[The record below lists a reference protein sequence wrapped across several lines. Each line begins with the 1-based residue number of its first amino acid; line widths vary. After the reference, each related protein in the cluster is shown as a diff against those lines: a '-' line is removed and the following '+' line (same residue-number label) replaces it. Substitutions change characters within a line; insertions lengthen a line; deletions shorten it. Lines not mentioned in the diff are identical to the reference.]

1 MTQTNKKYELLDSD
15 TVTTPSGRVLK
26 RIRALV
32 AIGTVVAS
40 GELGGYIETEQNLD
54 VNGDAWVSGDARVYG
69 DALVSG
75 NARVSGDAWVD
86 KRRDIFWL
94 SIIGSEN
101 GTYTAFK
108 NKDGGVSVSR
118 GCFNGTFKQ
127 FIDAVEATHISTEF
141 YHEYQAV
148 IELTKARLSV
158 EAEA

>member
-32 AIGTVVAS
+32 AIGTLVAS

-54 VNGDAWVSGDARVYG
+54 VNGDAWVYG
-69 DALVSG
+69 D
-75 NARVSGDAWVD
+75 ARVSGDAWGD
-86 KRRDIFWL
+86 KHRDIFWL

-108 NKDGGVSVSR
+108 NKDGGVSVSC